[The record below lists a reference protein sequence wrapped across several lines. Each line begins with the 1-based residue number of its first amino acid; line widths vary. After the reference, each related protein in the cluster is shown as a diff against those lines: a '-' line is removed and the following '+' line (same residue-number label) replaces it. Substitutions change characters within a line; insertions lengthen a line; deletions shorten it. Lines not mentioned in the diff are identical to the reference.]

1 MSNEHRW
8 ESQGATCAPLVK
20 SGETTYVYKN
30 AIQVR
35 DFWIAHLKT
44 RT

>member
-8 ESQGATCAPLVK
+8 ASQGATCAPLVK
-20 SGETTYVYKN
+20 SGETIYVYKN

-35 DFWIAHLKT
+35 DFWTLNFLK
-44 RT
+44 

>member
-8 ESQGATCAPLVK
+8 ESQGAPCAPLVK

-35 DFWIAHLKT
+35 DFWITSLVKI
-44 RT
+44 